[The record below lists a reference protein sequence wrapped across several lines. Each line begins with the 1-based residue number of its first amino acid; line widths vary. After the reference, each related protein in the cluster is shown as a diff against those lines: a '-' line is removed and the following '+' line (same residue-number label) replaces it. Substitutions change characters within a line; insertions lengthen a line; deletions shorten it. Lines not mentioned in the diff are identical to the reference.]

1 MPRGASAKGAA
12 RGSARGT
19 KPTLTRAGAPAA
31 GRARA
36 PRGADRAGA
45 AGAGRPARAG
55 AGAAGAAGAARA
67 ASGAGRGSGPEGD
80 GAGAAGAAGAAA
92 ATAASGRPAAAGA
105 AAGPGPRGERADGPA
120 RVQPGRDVRGVRRV
134 QPGVLCAAERRPA
147 GWCGGAMYFGPPPS
161 HPGAQGGR
169 GGRGG
174 AQGGKLGQGPGK
186 DQLLA
191 AVRQQVEYYFS
202 VENLVKD
209 LFLRGRMDEHGW
221 IPLPVIAGF
230 NRIRMMTP
238 EPGMVLEAIRG
249 SLIVEVEAVDGP
261 DGHRLRKMTDWQSW
275 VMSASER
282 TQTGIPHKAPGFP
295 DGVPPAANV
304 GRPTTIL
311 PTIVSMEE
319 LNVAGDR
326 ASSGV
331 GAGRT
336 TGKPPM
342 APVTEKDGGTKE
354 GKSIEDEFEMF
365 EMDEDLGRRRRRG
378 EEIRREETHLLAR
391 LRRERGRG
399 LRRRHHH
406 RRGHRAADDRHA
418 AGRAGPGPGRLA
430 EPPQRRPKRANQRGS
445 AILPARAPEQKRA
458 ARIARRAPGAGR
470 RGRSRARGRSPG
482 AGAGAA
488 GPAARIFPSSF
499 KEGGG
504 AGRRAA
510 ATTSAGSW
518 APRRRTAAAARGR
531 GRGLAQRRGV
541 LAGLRR
547 CWVRRA
553 RVPPRRVPAG
563 EERVVWAAAPKRQ
576 RGSVP
581 GTYGSPRDIPAFQ
594 HPSHSLLEDNGFK
607 QQKYR
612 AFHQRCV
619 EERERV
625 GPGNSEEMNTL
636 FRFWSYFLRGTF
648 NVKMYKEF
656 CQLAEEDARHSYHYG
671 VSACSA
677 STATGSRKSSGR

>member
-1 MPRGASAKGAA
+1 MAPPGYNPGAMSAAYGGFNPGYFVPRNGGPPVGA
-12 RGSARGT
+12 
-19 KPTLTRAGAPAA
+19 
-31 GRARA
+31 
-36 PRGADRAGA
+36 
-45 AGAGRPARAG
+45 
-55 AGAAGAAGAARA
+55 
-67 ASGAGRGSGPEGD
+67 
-80 GAGAAGAAGAAA
+80 
-92 ATAASGRPAAAGA
+92 
-105 AAGPGPRGERADGPA
+105 
-120 RVQPGRDVRGVRRV
+120 
-134 QPGVLCAAERRPA
+134 
-147 GWCGGAMYFGPPPS
+147 GGAMYFGPPPS

-342 APVTEKDGGTKE
+342 APVTEKDGGAKE

-365 EMDEDLGRRRRRG
+365 EMDEDLGDADAGEKKSGEKKHISSRASVASEDEDYGDDIITDEDIARLMIVTQRGGQGQGQGASRNRRG
-378 EEIRREETHLLAR
+378 DGQNAQINE
-391 LRRERGRG
+391 G
-399 LRRRHHH
+399 LRFYQRELRSKES
-406 RRGHRAADDRHA
+406 GKDRA
-418 AGRAGPGPGRLA
+418 
-430 EPPQRRPKRANQRGS
+430 ESSGS
-445 AILPARAPEQKRA
+445 WKARSFT
-458 ARIARRAPGAGR
+458 GAGSFAGSGSW
-470 RGRSRARGRSPG
+470 RGGSGG
-482 AGAGAA
+482 AHF
-488 GPAARIFPSSF
+488 FPSSF

-504 AGRRAA
+504 AGAQGGGDDIGWLL
-510 ATTSAGSW
+510 GSTPTDGGGGAQAW
-518 APRRRTAAAARGR
+518 TGAAARGSRRAPTVLGPAGAGSSTARPR
-531 GRGLAQRRGV
+531 GRG
-541 LAGLRR
+541 AGRLGGG
-547 CWVRRA
+547 A
-553 RVPPRRVPAG
+553 KA
-563 EERVVWAAAPKRQ
+563 
-576 RGSVP
+576 S
-581 GTYGSPRDIPAFQ
+581 T
-594 HPSHSLLEDNGFK
+594 
-607 QQKYR
+607 
-612 AFHQRCV
+612 
-619 EERERV
+619 RV
-625 GPGNSEEMNTL
+625 GPPGRTGRRGISPRSST
-636 FRFWSYFLRGTF
+636 RATRCSRITGSSSRSTARSTSGAWRSGRGSGRGT
-648 NVKMYKEF
+648 
-656 CQLAEEDARHSYHYG
+656 R
-671 VSACSA
+671 
-677 STATGSRKSSGR
+677 RR